1 MEYTIPIGREN
12 EYTIF
17 FYNCKEHSKVSFHLD
32 IELYNTVRGKR
43 NYLSGLL
50 PDLVLQCRRCCHTAG
65 CSSPRCIRS
74 LPPLSELE
82 ADRQWPDVRACVAGD
97 TALPNVW
104 FGFSF
109 LFFVGL
115 IYWTLG
121 LRNSWA
127 HKQQIHLLMTVLVTL
142 KVLTML
148 VDGIKLNHMAREGTG
163 SAWDYVWFFLYGVK
177 GATLFIVI
185 VLIGSGWSFVKP
197 FLSERDK
204 KIVMI
209 ILPLQVV
216 NNIALVVTE
225 EENMG
230 NQDWAAW
237 RDVLHLFDIICCCAI
252 LFPIVWSIKHLR
264 EAAATDGKAAV
275 NAEKLTLFRQFY
287 MVRIHFDLS
296 HKR

>member
-1 MEYTIPIGREN
+1 
-12 EYTIF
+12 
-17 FYNCKEHSKVSFHLD
+17 
-32 IELYNTVRGKR
+32 
-43 NYLSGLL
+43 
-50 PDLVLQCRRCCHTAG
+50 
-65 CSSPRCIRS
+65 
-74 LPPLSELE
+74 
-82 ADRQWPDVRACVAGD
+82 
-97 TALPNVW
+97 
-104 FGFSF
+104 
-109 LFFVGL
+109 
-115 IYWTLG
+115 
-121 LRNSWA
+121 
-127 HKQQIHLLMTVLVTL
+127 
-142 KVLTML
+142 
-148 VDGIKLNHMAREGTG
+148 
-163 SAWDYVWFFLYGVK
+163 
-177 GATLFIVI
+177 
-185 VLIGSGWSFVKP
+185 VKP

>member
-1 MEYTIPIGREN
+1 M
-12 EYTIF
+12 
-17 FYNCKEHSKVSFHLD
+17 
-32 IELYNTVRGKR
+32 
-43 NYLSGLL
+43 
-50 PDLVLQCRRCCHTAG
+50 
-65 CSSPRCIRS
+65 
-74 LPPLSELE
+74 
-82 ADRQWPDVRACVAGD
+82 RACVAGD

-115 IYWTLG
+115 IYWTIS
-121 LRNSWA
+121 LRNAWA

-148 VDGIKLNHMAREGTG
+148 VDGIKLNYMAREGTG
-163 SAWDYVWFFLYGVK
+163 SAWDYLWFFLYGVK
-177 GATLFIVI
+177 GAALFIVI

-237 RDVLHLFDIICCCAI
+237 RDILHLFDIICCCAI

-287 MVRIHFDLS
+287 MVRIHFDPSRVNDDPTRKSFCHLLAHPLCRYNRS
-296 HKR
+296 